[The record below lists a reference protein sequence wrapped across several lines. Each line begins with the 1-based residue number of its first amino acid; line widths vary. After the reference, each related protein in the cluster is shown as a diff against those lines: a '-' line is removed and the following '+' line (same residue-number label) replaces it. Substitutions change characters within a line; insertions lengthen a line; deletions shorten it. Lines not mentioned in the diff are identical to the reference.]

1 MRRSWRSWL
10 EAYAFVGLLLTA
22 FVFFSVWSKTS
33 DTFPTSANL
42 QVLVISNAVVAIVAL
57 AALIPL
63 VCNEFDLSVGAM
75 AGLSAIYVADT
86 LAHGTAVPVAILLGV
101 GIGIAVG
108 GVNALLVTRAQ
119 VNAVI
124 ATLATSIIIAGVI
137 TQKTGGQTITGNIP
151 IGFTDFGTLNTLG
164 IPRPAFA
171 LAVVTALVY
180 YALNHTPLGRYA
192 YAIGSNRSAAR
203 LVGIRSRLVLGGTF
217 VASGALSGAAG
228 VLEVARAG
236 SADPNIGA
244 TLTLPA
250 LAAAFLSVAAI
261 RPGRF
266 NVGGT
271 LVAIFFLAVLNSGL
285 NLAGAADYVQ
295 NYVNGA
301 ALIVGVALSAR
312 LGGRTTA

>member
-1 MRRSWRSWL
+1 
-10 EAYAFVGLLLTA
+10 
-22 FVFFSVWSKTS
+22 
-33 DTFPTSANL
+33 
-42 QVLVISNAVVAIVAL
+42 
-57 AALIPL
+57 
-63 VCNEFDLSVGAM
+63 
-75 AGLSAIYVADT
+75 
-86 LAHGTAVPVAILLGV
+86 
-101 GIGIAVG
+101 
-108 GVNALLVTRAQ
+108 
-119 VNAVI
+119 
-124 ATLATSIIIAGVI
+124 
-137 TQKTGGQTITGNIP
+137 
-151 IGFTDFGTLNTLG
+151 
-164 IPRPAFA
+164 
-171 LAVVTALVY
+171 VY